1 MDMKGDEEQ
10 GDDETII
17 TSNKS
22 RRSYDSD
29 DSITEASQETKQTKV
44 IIEIQEM
51 IRKMQTD
58 QMKIMQHIK
67 FMEDTVISL
76 ADENNDNKSYVSAIK
91 TAKKLIKK
99 RKIEES
105 EGTQKQKESTKHQNL
120 RRSIRLNKTVQQK
133 KENEEKGELTV
144 SKNNETEK
152 KLKNQSIDVEDNQ
165 NDS

>member
-1 MDMKGDEEQ
+1 
-10 GDDETII
+10 
-17 TSNKS
+17 
-22 RRSYDSD
+22 
-29 DSITEASQETKQTKV
+29 
-44 IIEIQEM
+44 M
-51 IRKMQTD
+51 IRKIQTD
-58 QMKIMQHIK
+58 QIKMMQHIK

-76 ADENNDNKSYVSAIK
+76 ADENNDNESYVSAIK

-105 EGTQKQKESTKHQNL
+105 KGTQKQKESTEYQNL

-133 KENEEKGELTV
+133 KENEEKGALIV